1 MTFKL
6 NGKEIQAKENKGF
19 LQIDI
24 TDIKANELMNDFT
37 ISVGANGSVKY
48 SVMNY
53 CQSVLSGSGTHKDV
67 IRALY
72 LYAQAA
78 KDFSGNNA

>member
-1 MTFKL
+1 MTFKV

-24 TDIKANELMNDFT
+24 TDIKASELMNDFT
-37 ISVGANGSVKY
+37 ITVGENGTVKY

-53 CQSVLSGSGTHKDV
+53 CQSVLAGSGDHKDV

-72 LYAQAA
+72 LYAKAA
-78 KDFSGNNA
+78 ADFNGNNA